1 MHSTTQTSQR
11 NPVSMP
17 TKQLQLRTSWGMLR
31 LVGGSRAGE
40 STVILLPQLHLG
52 LDPGRA
58 HRAIPPMRTMVLSHG
73 HLDHLGG
80 LGYWASQRYLNSMP
94 PATLIVPE
102 AIADDINALLANFAR
117 LEGGQP
123 YEVTVVP
130 VSDGSRFQLRRDM
143 ELVFF
148 STDHWVPT
156 LGTGIIWH
164 KRRLRS
170 EFSHL
175 SEPEIAQRRRAGEDV
190 TEDVSMDILT
200 YCADSGPGLL
210 NDRPEL
216 FDAEVVL
223 VECSFFRPA
232 DRDRATRYGHT
243 HLADLQP
250 HLKNFKCRHLVLL
263 HASRRHR
270 LREVEAI
277 LDDEVRP
284 LFEGELHHL
293 NVDWD

>member
-1 MHSTTQTSQR
+1 MNLR
-11 NPVSMP
+11 
-17 TKQLQLRTSWGMLR
+17 QLQLSTSWGNLR

-52 LDPGRA
+52 LDAGRA
-58 HRAIPPMRTMVLSHG
+58 HRALPPMRTLVLSHG
-73 HLDHLGG
+73 HMDHLGG

-102 AIADDINALLANFAR
+102 TIEDDINALLATSAR
-117 LEGGQP
+117 LEGGKP

-130 VSDGSRFQLRRDM
+130 ADDGSRHQLRRDM

-156 LGTGIIWH
+156 LGTGIVWRKH
-164 KRRLRS
+164 RLRS
-170 EFSHL
+170 ELSHL
-175 SEPEIAQRRRAGEDV
+175 SETEIAKRRSAGEVV
-190 TEDVSMDILT
+190 TEEIRMDILS
-200 YCADSGPGLL
+200 YCADSGPDLFE
-210 NDRPEL
+210 NRPHV
-216 FDAEVVL
+216 FNAEIVL
-223 VECSFFRPA
+223 VECSFFRPG

-243 HLADLQP
+243 HLEDLKP
-250 HLKNFKCRHLVLL
+250 HLKDFKCRHLVLL

-270 LREVEAI
+270 LREVEEY
-277 LDDEVRP
+277 LDGEVRP
-284 LFEGELHHL
+284 HFSGELHHL